1 MQSPSNNR
9 NRGSEEL
16 NGIQRQ
22 INQTT
27 DASLASTS
35 RMLDLVIK
43 TQEVGVNTVRTLDEQ
58 SEKLNEIEV
67 RGFFLKLNFRII

>member
-1 MQSPSNNR
+1 MQSPSNNP
-9 NRGSEEL
+9 NRSSEEL

-27 DASLASTS
+27 DASLASTG
-35 RMLDLVIK
+35 RMLDLVVK

-67 RGFFLKLNFRII
+67 RVFLN